1 MNISFQQVAV
11 IGAGAMGRGIA
22 QIAAQAGSQ
31 VFLYD
36 TQAEAS
42 QKALLAVH
50 QVWDSLLAKGRL
62 DSQTVD
68 RYKSQLHTAGQLHD
82 LKHCNLIVEAIV
94 ERIDIKKSLFVEL
107 ENLVSESTVLVTNT
121 SSLSVTAIA
130 AALKRPAQFA
140 GYHFFTPVPLMKV
153 VEVIAGLKT
162 NPDVCARLTEFAKQ
176 MGHTPVQ
183 ANDTPGFIVNHAG
196 RGYGT
201 EALRIVSEGVAD
213 FATIDRI
220 LKDQV
225 GFKLGP
231 FELFDLTALDVSH
244 PVMESIYK
252 RESC

>member
-1 MNISFQQVAV
+1 MNIAFQQVAV

-42 QKALLAVH
+42 QKALVAVH

-82 LKHCNLIVEAIV
+82 LKNCNLIVEAIV
-94 ERIDIKKSLFVEL
+94 ERLDIKKSLFVEL

-140 GYHFFTPVPLMKV
+140 GYHFFNPVPLMKV
-153 VEVIAGLKT
+153 VEVIAGLTT

-196 RGYGT
+196 RGFGT
-201 EALRIVSEGVAD
+201 EALRLLGENVAPPHV
-213 FATIDRI
+213 IDAEYTELGEHARSDAAAKARADNDDVII
-220 LKDQV
+220 L
-225 GFKLGP
+225 
-231 FELFDLTALDVSH
+231 
-244 PVMESIYK
+244 
-252 RESC
+252 